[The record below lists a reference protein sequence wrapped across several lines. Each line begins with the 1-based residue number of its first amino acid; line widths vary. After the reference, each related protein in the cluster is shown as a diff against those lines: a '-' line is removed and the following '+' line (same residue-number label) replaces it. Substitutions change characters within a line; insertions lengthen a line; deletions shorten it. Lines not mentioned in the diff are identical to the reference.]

1 MMPPLGL
8 RRRFHPAGFALAHA
22 FLALTWVWFPML
34 LGWAAKAII
43 LRFGGMKQYRAG
55 IPFFIGLILGDI
67 VIGVL
72 WSLIGAALG
81 MDIYMFFPG

>member
-22 FLALTWVWFPML
+22 FLALTWVWFPMFI
-34 LGWAAKAII
+34 GWAAKAII

-55 IPFFIGLILGDI
+55 IPFFLGLILGDI
-67 VIGVL
+67 VIGVV
-72 WSLIGAALG
+72 WSLIGAALR
-81 MDIYMFFPG
+81 MEISMFFPG